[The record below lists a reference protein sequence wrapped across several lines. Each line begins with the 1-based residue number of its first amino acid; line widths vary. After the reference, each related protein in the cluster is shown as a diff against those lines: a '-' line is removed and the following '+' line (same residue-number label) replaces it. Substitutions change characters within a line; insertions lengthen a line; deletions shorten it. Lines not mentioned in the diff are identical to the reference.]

1 MRVARIC
8 IWRSGRDHTPSCTT
22 RRRNETVTF
31 RDESV
36 TLGRSKGS
44 GLSPR
49 ASNLDDFAHASD
61 TGMRPP
67 WQLRAAC
74 RGKST
79 ELWFATANIEA
90 TDAAKAV
97 CVGCPVRQD
106 CLSYALVDLALEG
119 IWAGTDAA
127 ERRRLR
133 RVSA

>member
-1 MRVARIC
+1 
-8 IWRSGRDHTPSCTT
+8 
-22 RRRNETVTF
+22 
-31 RDESV
+31 
-36 TLGRSKGS
+36 
-44 GLSPR
+44 
-49 ASNLDDFAHASD
+49 
-61 TGMRPP
+61 MRPS

-97 CVGCPVRQD
+97 CVGCAVRQD
-106 CLSYALVDLALEG
+106 CLSYALADLALEG